1 MRAIVGLVGVIVSSM
16 EAFNGLMETII
27 IGSMGAVCSMRAS
40 VVLMG
45 DIVVGSMGAFVD
57 SMRAINGLIGVPTS
71 WQRQWQG
78 GCSGGSTPP

>member
-1 MRAIVGLVGVIVSSM
+1 LVEVVASSM
-16 EAFNGLMETII
+16 EAFNGLMEAII
-27 IGSMGAVCSMRAS
+27 IGSMGTVCSMRAS

-45 DIVVGSMGAFVD
+45 AIVVGSMGAFVD
-57 SMRAINGLIGVPTS
+57 SMRAINGLMGLPA